1 MLKTIG
7 WTLQAFVGETGGC
20 ARFGNDEF
28 FMMCKYTEQTI
39 NNFKNTLKNNMK
51 EAISLDIYNELK
63 LCIGI
68 YIVEREESAKN
79 IMDNANLARKH
90 AKRLGKG
97 AILFYNQKLL
107 ERLYYESKINNQ
119 TTRALQDDE
128 FKLYLQPKFEIPSLR
143 IVGAEA
149 LVRWHD
155 ANGNV
160 LFPDD
165 FIPLFEQN
173 GFIHELDFYMLE
185 NVCKF
190 IKDNHLENT
199 NFRISVNFSR
209 VTILHQDF
217 SKELKEMIQK
227 YNVPTHCIELEIT
240 ESVFY
245 DFSKHTIEMIHELNN
260 EGYVFS
266 MDDFG
271 SGYSSLNSIHT
282 IPVDIIKID
291 RKFLK
296 ESHVSKQ
303 VVSIIRLIIETAHLL
318 GKEIICEGVELSS
331 DVELLNELNCHL
343 GQGYYI
349 SKPVIKEDFTTLF
362 LTETES
368 KRKKLY

>member
-1 MLKTIG
+1 
-7 WTLQAFVGETGGC
+7 
-20 ARFGNDEF
+20 
-28 FMMCKYTEQTI
+28 
-39 NNFKNTLKNNMK
+39 
-51 EAISLDIYNELK
+51 
-63 LCIGI
+63 
-68 YIVEREESAKN
+68 
-79 IMDNANLARKH
+79 
-90 AKRLGKG
+90 
-97 AILFYNQKLL
+97 LFYNQKLL